1 MKDSAMKNT
10 GSLFEVSGRPPLNQV
25 APLGFQ
31 HVVAAI
37 VGIVTPAILV
47 ANVTGLSA
55 ADTTILIQISLIATA
70 LATMLQ
76 LFPIAGVGSGL
87 PVIIGMSF
95 AYVPTLLAIGGQFGI
110 AEIFGAQ
117 IAGGAAAFIVGMFI
131 KQLRIFFPPIVTGTV
146 IFTIGLSLYSVAV
159 RYMAGGGGNPTFG
172 SPRNWLVAGIT
183 LAVVIFLTYFT
194 KGFTKLAA
202 ILIGMIVGYII
213 AFALG
218 MVKFDAV
225 NDARWF
231 QLVGPMHFG
240 IKFEISA
247 IISMVIMYIVN
258 AVQAI
263 GDLTSLTIGG
273 LDRQPTD
280 KELSGGIKANGFVSI
295 VSAFF
300 GGLPSATYSQNVGIV
315 TVNRVVNKMV
325 FLFAAVVFLIAG
337 IVPKFASILTTIPQ
351 SVIGG
356 ATISVFAMITMT
368 GVRMIASAE
377 LTPRNTA
384 IAGLSVA
391 LGVGV
396 TSVADSLA
404 GFPAW
409 VGTVFG
415 SSSVVIAALVAI
427 ILNLILP
434 RDKTEIP
441 VELDLEE

>member
-1 MKDSAMKNT
+1 MKDTTAKKP
-10 GSLFEVSGRPPLNQV
+10 GSVFSLNGIPPFSQV

-55 ADTTILIQISLIATA
+55 GDKTILIQISLIMTA
-70 LATMLQ
+70 LATLLQ
-76 LFPIAGVGSGL
+76 LFPIAGIGSGL

-117 IAGGAAAFIVGMFI
+117 IVGGAAAFLVGIFI
-131 KQLRIFFPPIVTGTV
+131 KQLRILFPPIVTGTV

-172 SPRNWLVAGIT
+172 SPKNWLVAGIT

-194 KGFTKLAA
+194 TGFTKLAA
-202 ILIGMIVGYII
+202 ILIGMIVGYILSY
-213 AFALG
+213 ALG
-218 MVKFDAV
+218 MVQFNAV
-225 NDARWF
+225 NEAKWF
-231 QLVGPMHFG
+231 QVVGPMYFG

-280 KELSGGIKANGFVSI
+280 KELSGGIKANGFVSM

-434 RDKTEIP
+434 RDKEAIP
-441 VELDLEE
+441 VDLDLED